1 MTRDLS
7 HEEERNSE
15 RRKEPLEG
23 DGMDGPGMKS
33 EEGGNEEGAVKVN
46 ASGKDCITGTITALM
61 QTRRVIGLFS
71 TRKIPDLIR
80 GGIQEA
86 G

>member
-15 RRKEPLEG
+15 RRKEPLER
-23 DGMDGPGMKS
+23 DGIDGPRMKS

-46 ASGKDCITGTITALM
+46 AGGKDCIRGTITALM

-71 TRKIPDLIR
+71 TRKDP
-80 GGIQEA
+80 
-86 G
+86 